1 MVTKEQ
7 QEKIDDFEMCP
18 ECLTP
23 YDREDFKTI
32 YESVPYGSTT
42 ASYPVDVGV
51 KCHTCGYEEDI

>member
-7 QEKIDDFEMCP
+7 QEQIDDYEICP
-18 ECLTP
+18 KCLTP

-42 ASYPVDVGV
+42 ASFPVDVGV
-51 KCHTCGYEEDI
+51 KCHNCGYKEDI